1 MIVFLSDFGLKDGY
15 AATVKGVIKNINPGV
30 EIIDLSHQISPQNVD
45 EASFVLWNSYK
56 FFPKKT
62 IFLSV
67 VDPGVGSNRGIIIL
81 KTKKYI
87 FVAPDNGLLKYVMA
101 EEKSY
106 KTYAVEIERLHL
118 NKVSNTFHG
127 RDIFAPLCAM
137 LSKDTSIK
145 KLGKKIEIKKTETF
159 IRVKKNKAIYE
170 GKVIYIDHFG
180 NAVTNLKINNQ
191 FYGEVEVQ
199 KHKIKK
205 ISKSYYI
212 GKRGEL
218 IALIGSANLLEIAIN
233 GENASKRLKI
243 EVGGLVRLH
252 QN

>member
-1 MIVFLSDFGLKDGY
+1 MIVFLSDFGQKDGY
-15 AATVKGVIKNINPGV
+15 VAAVKGAIRCINPGV
-30 EIIDLSHQISPQNVD
+30 EIIDLSHQISSQNVD
-45 EASFVLWNSYK
+45 EASFVLWNTYK
-56 FFPKKT
+56 SFPKKT
-62 IFLSV
+62 VFISV
-67 VDPGVGSNRGIIIL
+67 VDPGVGSDRGLIVL

-87 FVAPDNGLLKYVMA
+87 FVAPDNGLLKYILA
-101 EEKSY
+101 EEKKY
-106 KTYAVEIERLHL
+106 KTYTVEIERLHL
-118 NKVSNTFHG
+118 NKVSHTFHG

-180 NAVTNLKINNQ
+180 NAITNLKINNR
-191 FYGEVEVQ
+191 FNGEIEIL
-199 KHKIKK
+199 KHRIKK

-218 IALIGSANLLEIAIN
+218 IALISSANLLEIAIN
-233 GENASKRLKI
+233 CENASKKLKI
-243 EVGGLVRLH
+243 EIGDLVRFH